1 MSPFSLFVV
10 YLLIW
15 WVTLFAVLP
24 FGVRGQAEEGE
35 VVRGSE
41 PGAPVDS
48 RMVRKIKITT
58 IIATLM
64 WLIVCGVIWS
74 GALNWDML
82 AEWLNIDKLAEDQK

>member
-35 VVRGSE
+35 VVKGSE
-41 PGAPVDS
+41 PGAPVES
-48 RMVRKIKITT
+48 HMKRKVKMTTLIAT
-58 IIATLM
+58 II
-64 WLIVCGVIWS
+64 WLVVCGVIWS
-74 GALNWDML
+74 GTLNWDMM
-82 AEWLNIDKLAEDQK
+82 AEWLNIDKLAKEL

>member
-35 VVRGSE
+35 IVKGSE
-41 PGAPVDS
+41 PGAPVES
-48 RMVRKIKITT
+48 NMKHKVKITT
-58 IIATLM
+58 VVATII
-64 WLIVCGVIWS
+64 WLIVCAVIWS
-74 GALNWDML
+74 GLLSWDMM
-82 AEWLNIDKLAEDQK
+82 AEWLNIDKLTEG